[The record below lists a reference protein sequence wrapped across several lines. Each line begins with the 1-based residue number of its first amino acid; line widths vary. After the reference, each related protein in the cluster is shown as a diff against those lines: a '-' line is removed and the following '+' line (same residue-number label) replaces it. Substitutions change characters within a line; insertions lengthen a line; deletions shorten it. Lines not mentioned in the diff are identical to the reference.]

1 MEFIGT
7 IRIGQIVLSDVQ
19 NELKERFLCS
29 LKDGQLI
36 KLTITKTDTSKTHQ
50 QIKAIFGLAM
60 ARVCDEFEDR
70 GWDASVLLGN
80 VIPTGTK
87 VSKNLLKEYFYMVC
101 PICDDEGNKITLGR
115 PCSIPQAAKFF
126 EDIRAWSASQWQID
140 IPEPDKNWADKR
152 DDEILGKR
160 MF

>member
-1 MEFIGT
+1 MEFHGT
-7 IRIGQIVLSDVQ
+7 IQNGQIQLPDVQ
-19 NELKERFLCS
+19 SELKSRFLSS

-36 KLTITKTDTSKTHQ
+36 KLTIVKSDTSKTHQ

-101 PICDDEGNKITLGR
+101 PICDDSGNKVTLSQA
-115 PCSIPQAAKFF
+115 SIPQAAKFF
-126 EDIRAWSASQWQID
+126 EDIRAWSASQWQVD
-140 IPEPDKNWADKR
+140 IPNPDPNWYEKEQDK
-152 DDEILGKR
+152 ILGKK